1 MRNMSKRK
9 LSNQAVALIV
19 CFVIFA
25 VLIAGLIIN
34 YTNFTNNG
42 PTPLDRISRGVIPT
56 SVDLAN
62 AKAYKR
68 VVIFGVDGAGG
79 MFPEANTPNFDEI
92 FENGSVSF
100 TGMSQYPTISA
111 QNWGSMLLGV
121 TAQKHN
127 LTNSRTAIFKND
139 GKYESIFKIV
149 SKLEPYSSFYSC
161 LDWKNINHGI
171 IEDDIPNMTKVNV
184 TDLIKPEPNE
194 YNIDRKVA
202 ELTAERVASFDD
214 KIVFV
219 HFDAVDHAGHAHGS
233 SSQEYL
239 DAIEENDKDI
249 GIIYQAYKDAGK
261 VDDTLFICVSD
272 HGHKEKGGHGGE
284 SDIEKA
290 VTIAVAGNKGNIIK
304 GTPGYYVTQDM
315 AAIVLYALGI
325 AQPSTFEGR
334 VPTNLF
340 NTIGA

>member
-1 MRNMSKRK
+1 MAKSK
-9 LSNQAVALIV
+9 LSVKAIALIISLVLVALLVVGIIV
-19 CFVIFA
+19 
-25 VLIAGLIIN
+25 
-34 YTNFTNNG
+34 YTTTFSNFG
-42 PTPLDRISRGVIPT
+42 ATPDDRLSRGIVPT
-56 SVDLAN
+56 AEDLVN
-62 AKAYKR
+62 AKVYKR

-79 MFPEANTPNFDEI
+79 KFPEANTPYFDEI
-92 FENGSVSF
+92 FANGSISF
-100 TGMSQYPTISA
+100 TGMSQCPTISA

-121 TAQKHN
+121 TCQKHD
-127 LTNSRTAIFKND
+127 LTNATTAISKNP
-139 GKYESIFKIV
+139 GKYESIFKIY
-149 SKLEPYSSFYSC
+149 SKANPNATMYSC
-161 LDWKNINHGI
+161 VDWKNINYGI
-171 IEDDIPNMTKVNV
+171 IEDGISGLTKVNV
-184 TDLIKPEPNE
+184 TDIIDPEPSE

-202 ELTAERVASFDD
+202 ELTAERVAQYDD
-214 KIVFV
+214 AIVFV

-284 SDIEKA
+284 SAFEKA

-315 AAIVLYALGI
+315 AAIVLYALGT
-325 AQPSTFEGR
+325 AQPSWYDGT
-334 VPTNLF
+334 VPVNMF
-340 NTIGA
+340 NTIGL